1 MTTSGATTV
10 KTAVILSARGMPMF
24 RPDLIEDPAAKR
36 LVLIVSEP
44 EWAATPEKVKG
55 YFDQV
60 YVEPCA
66 YEDPSALINSAVEPA
81 AARRA
86 LKEITAAAEAGTV
99 TLHCYDELF
108 MMFAAE
114 LRAEFG
120 LGGPLPSDMLPYR
133 DKCVMKDR
141 LVGSG
146 VRFPRFRR
154 FDQERFE
161 RDRTGYF
168 TWIVAE
174 VGLPFVLKPV
184 DSAGS
189 EGVRQINSLAD
200 FNALPESFE
209 GGSCEVEEF
218 VTGTMYSVNLVTEGG
233 RTVFAGVTE
242 YLVNTLE
249 VVQGRVNAD
258 INLRD
263 DDPRVPR
270 MVAFA
275 EKALNTLGRLDGS
288 THLELF
294 LTPRDE
300 MVFLEV
306 GARFKGLAGLAA
318 MQRNYAAAIVNMTLQ
333 AESGIASR
341 PYPDPPEYCFDA
353 VIPKRAG
360 LVEKLNEPEIQSP
373 FEITWKVR
381 EGEELAST
389 DSLFTAGGTFLVWNQ
404 DFDVLY
410 RDFYALADYRPI
422 TYRSQEEKESA

>member
-1 MTTSGATTV
+1 M
-10 KTAVILSARGMPMF
+10 KTAVFLSARGMPMF

-44 EWAATPEKVKG
+44 EWAATPEKVKSH
-55 YFDQV
+55 FDQV
-60 YVEPCA
+60 HVVPCA
-66 YEDPSALINSAVEPA
+66 YDDPSPLVNSAVEPD

-86 LKEITAAAEAGTV
+86 LKEITEAAGSGTV

-120 LGGPLPSDMLPYR
+120 LGGPLPADMLPYR

-141 LVGSG
+141 LVGTG

-154 FDQERFE
+154 FDHERYGRE
-161 RDRTGYF
+161 RSGYF

-189 EGVRQINSLAD
+189 EGVRQIDSLAD
-200 FNALPESFE
+200 FSALPDSFE
-209 GGSCEVEEF
+209 GGYEVEEF

-233 RTVFAGVTE
+233 ETVFAGVTE

-275 EKALNTLGRLDGS
+275 EKALNALGRLDGS

-341 PYPDPPEYCFDA
+341 PYPHPPEYCFDA

-360 LVEKLNEPEIQSP
+360 YVEKLNEPDVQSP
-373 FEITWKVR
+373 FEITWKVT
-381 EGEELAST
+381 EGEELAPT
-389 DSLFTAGGTFLVWNQ
+389 DSLFTAGGTFLIWNQ
-404 DFDVLY
+404 DYDVLY
-410 RDFYALADYRPI
+410 RDFYALADYQPI
-422 TYRSQEEKESA
+422 TYRSQEDKESA

>member
-1 MTTSGATTV
+1 M

-24 RPDLIEDPAAKR
+24 RPDLVEDPDAKR
-36 LVLIVSEP
+36 LVLIVSEV
-44 EWAATPEKVKG
+44 EWAATPEHVRG
-55 YFDQV
+55 YFDRV

-66 YEDPSALINSAVEPA
+66 YDDPPALLTSAVAPDA
-81 AARRA
+81 VRRA
-86 LKEITAAAEAGTV
+86 LKEVTSDPAAGTV

-114 LRAEFG
+114 LREEFG
-120 LGGPLPSDMLPYR
+120 LGGPHPADMLPYR
-133 DKCVMKDR
+133 DKCVMKEK

-146 VRFPRFRR
+146 VRFPRFHR
-154 FDQERFE
+154 FDKEHHA
-161 RDRTGYF
+161 RDRAGHF

-174 VGLPFVLKPV
+174 VGLPFILKPV

-189 EGVRQINSLAD
+189 EGVRRIDSRAD
-200 FNALPESFE
+200 FAALPEELE
-209 GGSCEVEEF
+209 GDWEIEEF

-233 RTVFAGVTE
+233 RTVFGGVTE

-258 INLRD
+258 INLHD
-263 DDPRVPR
+263 DDPRVAR

-275 EKALNTLGRLDGS
+275 EQALDALGRIDGS

-300 MVFLEV
+300 LVFLEV

-333 AESGIASR
+333 AESGITSR
-341 PYPDPPEYCFDA
+341 PYPHPPEYCFDA

-360 LVEKLNEPEIQSP
+360 RVEARNEPVIESP
-373 FEITWKVR
+373 YEITWKVR
-381 EGEELAST
+381 EGDELDST
-389 DSLFTAGGTFLVWNQ
+389 DSLFTAGGTFLVWNA
-404 DFDVLY
+404 DYDVLY
-410 RDFYALADYRPI
+410 RDFYALADYQPL
-422 TYRSQEEKESA
+422 TYRQPKDEPA